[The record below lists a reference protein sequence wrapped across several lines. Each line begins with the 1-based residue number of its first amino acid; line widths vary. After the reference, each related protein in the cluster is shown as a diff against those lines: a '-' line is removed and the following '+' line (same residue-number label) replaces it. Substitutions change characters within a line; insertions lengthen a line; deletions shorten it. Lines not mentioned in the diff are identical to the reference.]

1 MGGNY
6 LKSQV
11 LTNHPNMNHVP
22 VTEPTDQNMSILL
35 NLISTNLGLFN
46 VCFDLMWLVS
56 HTVTVKTYEI
66 AV

>member
-6 LKSQV
+6 LKTQV
-11 LTNHPNMNHVP
+11 LTNHPNMNQAP

-46 VCFDLMWLVS
+46 VCCDLMWLVS
-56 HTVTVKTYEI
+56 HTVTMKTYEI